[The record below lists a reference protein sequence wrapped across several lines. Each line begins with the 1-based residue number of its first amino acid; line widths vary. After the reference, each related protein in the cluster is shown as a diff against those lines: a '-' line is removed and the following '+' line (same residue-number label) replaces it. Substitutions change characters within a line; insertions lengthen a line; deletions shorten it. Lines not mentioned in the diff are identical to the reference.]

1 MRALCPGTERQ
12 HTKIQRGLCLHS
24 YWHPS
29 GKRLTVTLG
38 GVWPYLVRT
47 ANGGVGG
54 TDPGILDVLAQKFN
68 FSVSFHLINNHKEY
82 YASVRSLYNLVNNL
96 VKEVAIISASSSKIV
111 SWSRA
116 ITYLQKS
123 IF

>member
-1 MRALCPGTERQ
+1 MRALCSGTERQ
-12 HTKIQRGLCLHS
+12 LTTIQQGLCLPS

-29 GKRLTVTLG
+29 GKLLTVTLG

-54 TDPGILDVLAQKFN
+54 TDLGILNVLAQKFN
-68 FSVSFHLINNHKEY
+68 FAVSFHLINNHKEY
-82 YASVRSLYNLVNNL
+82 YASVRSPYNLVNNL
-96 VKEVAIISASSSKIV
+96 VKQVAIISANSSKIV

-116 ITYLQKS
+116 IAHLKKS